1 MNLTAL
7 LPATQSHRC
16 PIWTDQTF
24 TDYFQ
29 PSWCKRQRS
38 SISSFLSSEISQYVG
53 YLRAT
58 PLHQTPSKHSC
69 TTQPPRLS
77 PFSCTQVLLSNHSGR
92 MFCLTQPT
100 YCKRRFSSSRNKW
113 QLLHVQKLRA
123 YIWLWAHEC
132 VHAQYVYLSSWYKS
146 VTCSDTEIFHSRQN
160 CRNNANLLHRNPT
173 CTEHLHSKRLETSN
187 VFYEFVF

>member
-7 LPATQSHRC
+7 LSATQSHRRL
-16 PIWTDQTF
+16 IWTDQTF

-113 QLLHVQKLRA
+113 QLLHVQK
-123 YIWLWAHEC
+123 I
-132 VHAQYVYLSSWYKS
+132 KS
-146 VTCSDTEIFHSRQN
+146 IHLTMSTRVCACAVRISQQLIQV
-160 CRNNANLLHRNPT
+160 CNLFRHRNIP
-173 CTEHLHSKRLETSN
+173 
-187 VFYEFVF
+187 